1 MDKRL
6 IAERFTKARGTYDR
20 EARVQQQVAEKMM
33 RLVLQHSGTHPDR
46 FRRIVEFGCG
56 TGSYS
61 AILLRTLKPD
71 TLLLNDLCPEMEE
84 CVENLLVESLISE
97 RGQTACHGL
106 VRFVA
111 GDAEELEFP
120 SGTDLMTSCSTL
132 QWFNDPA
139 AFFARSHRFLKPGGI
154 LAFTTFGPSNMHEI
168 RSLTGHGLDYLPLDE
183 VRRLVALHFDVR
195 YAAEEVVSLPFANPT
210 AVLRHLKLTGVT
222 GTEKR
227 TWTRRRLQAF
237 SEDYTRRFA
246 QADGNVTLTYHPIYI
261 IAQNKTL

>member
-1 MDKRL
+1 MKKICL
-6 IAERFTKARGTYDR
+6 ILLLPLLM
-20 EARVQQQVAEKMM
+20 VA
-33 RLVLQHSGTHPDR
+33 
-46 FRRIVEFGCG
+46 CG
-56 TGSYS
+56 TKDTTTVSLTGEIKGLGNDTIYLY
-61 AILLRTLKPD
+61 ATDNFYNKMDTIPVTDGKFTATLKPD

-139 AFFARSHRFLKPGGI
+139 AFFARSRRFLKPGGI

-195 YAAEEVVSLPFANPT
+195 YAAEEVVSLPFADPT